1 MRRSSMISPSPI
13 LPGTCI
19 FRRDGWD
26 FDSWMCVYIQF
37 SDLYIRS
44 TSMPEI
50 EDLPI
55 MRSLS
60 PHRDTI
66 TPPREPV
73 RRYIDIDVVSVL
85 YSVWLIIL
93 LHLHI
98 HALNQLPVTS
108 KSEKF
113 NIFKSCWQKSAF
125 CIKRGTDFHRR
136 AINVVLVNGDL

>member
-1 MRRSSMISPSPI
+1 
-13 LPGTCI
+13 
-19 FRRDGWD
+19 
-26 FDSWMCVYIQF
+26 
-37 SDLYIRS
+37 
-44 TSMPEI
+44 MPEI

-85 YSVWLIIL
+85 YSSAWFIIL

-108 KSEKF
+108 KSGKF

-125 CIKRGTDFHRR
+125 CIKRKADFHRR
-136 AINVVLVNGDL
+136 AINVVLVNRDL